1 MSATY
6 SFSPR
11 KPGCVLLAADIRS
24 LVSKIIRV
32 WQKPV
37 KESGRRN
44 MKTITPWISAKTD
57 TAQQLK
63 GRINRTMT

>member
-24 LVSKIIRV
+24 LVSKIVRV

-37 KESGRRN
+37 KESGRTNIR
-44 MKTITPWISAKTD
+44 TITPWISAKTN
-57 TAQQLK
+57 TAQQAK
-63 GRINRTMT
+63 GRIDKTVT